1 MSTARRRPPRAAVIG
16 LSAVALLVGC
26 AQEPDPRL
34 LAMTGKAA
42 EGRDLFLRLDCRTCH
57 TTNGERGIGPTFLG
71 VFGATHELAD
81 GTVVTVDEPYVRA
94 TLRKERRIPRKGFDP
109 VMPDYSRLTEPQV
122 ASLIEF
128 LRALK

>member
-1 MSTARRRPPRAAVIG
+1 MNARVVGLALAVAAAVY
-16 LSAVALLVGC
+16 GC
-26 AQEPDPRL
+26 AEEPDPRL

-42 EGRDLFLRLDCRTCH
+42 EGRDLFLRLDCKTCH

-71 VFGATHELAD
+71 VFGSTHDLAD
-81 GTVVTVDEPYVRA
+81 GTVVTVDEPYVLA
-94 TLRKERRIPRKGFDP
+94 TLRKQRRVPRKGFDP

-122 ASLIEF
+122 ALLVEF